1 MTKAIAERIPIAAET
16 LPVLVVDDDRAL
28 LRTLADILRARG
40 YEPRVA
46 SSGREGLELLADG
59 RAPPAIALVDIRLP
73 DMDGME
79 VVRRLRQRSR
89 LIEVVVLTGHASVES
104 AVDAMRE
111 ESCDYLVKPVAPA
124 RLLDTLARASER
136 WLRRRAEE
144 ALRRGEERF
153 RRLIEGISE
162 VIFLL
167 DGRLAIDYASPSVKR
182 VLGIEPGILAG
193 SPFLGLAATQPPPP
207 DFAERLRALAPGRTL
222 DLAAR
227 HADGG
232 ERLLQLST
240 SDLLAHPEM
249 PGLVVTARDVT
260 EQRLLE
266 RQALQAHR
274 LDSVGRLAGGVAH
287 DFNNILSVI
296 LGAGELALAD
306 AQLPPEARDRVG
318 EIQAAAS
325 RATGLVQQL
334 LQFAKRRPG
343 DARVV
348 SLRNLVHELEP
359 LLRRL
364 VGAGI
369 ELAVA
374 VGDAPLHVRVDP
386 SQLEQ
391 VVMNLAA
398 NARDAMPDGGRLVL
412 EARTLRADAPSR
424 LNHGDLPDG
433 PCVLLAVVDNGTGM
447 PEEVRA
453 HALEPFFTTKETGKG
468 TGLGL
473 SICWGIVKQAG
484 GSVAIESE
492 PGKGTRIEVVLPLA
506 EAPAADTTPVAEAPL
521 PRGRESLLL
530 VEDDP
535 AVRRVLEPMLA
546 WLGYRVTAVAG
557 GEEALA
563 LLRARPELA
572 QLVVTDIVMPR
583 MSGMQ
588 LAREA
593 REIAPALRL
602 LFVSG
607 YAGKGGVE
615 APKCAPLLQKPVT
628 FHSLAHAV
636 RAALDRPPENGRP
649 A

>member
-1 MTKAIAERIPIAAET
+1 MTRTLAEPPPLVSEQ

-46 SSGREGLELLADG
+46 PSGREGLELLLDG
-59 RAPPAIALVDIRLP
+59 RAPPAIALVDMRLP

-89 LIEVVVLTGHASVES
+89 LIEVVVLTGHATVES
-104 AVDAMRE
+104 AIDALRE

-124 RLLDTLARASER
+124 RLLDTLARAAER

-153 RRLIEGISE
+153 RRLIEGIGE
-162 VIFLL
+162 AIFLL
-167 DGRLAIDYASPSVKR
+167 DGRLAIEYASPSVKR
-182 VLGIEPGILAG
+182 VLGLDPATLAG
-193 SPFLGLAATQPPPP
+193 KPFLGLAATPAPR
-207 DFAERLRALAPGRTL
+207 DLAERLRALAPGRAL

-227 HADGG
+227 HSDGG

-274 LDSVGRLAGGVAH
+274 LDGVGRLAGGVAH

-296 LGAGELALAD
+296 LGAGELALAEP
-306 AQLPPEARDRVG
+306 ALLPGTRDHLA
-318 EIQAAAS
+318 EIQAAAT
-325 RATGLVQQL
+325 RATSLVQQL
-334 LQFAKRRPG
+334 LQFAKRQPG
-343 DARVV
+343 EARVV
-348 SLRNLVHELEP
+348 SLRNLVNELEP

-364 VGAGI
+364 VGEGI
-369 ELAVA
+369 ELALA

-412 EARTLRADAPSR
+412 EARTLRADAPAR
-424 LNHGDLPDG
+424 LGHAGLPDG
-433 PCVLLAVVDNGTGM
+433 PCALLAVVDSGTGM

-453 HALEPFFTTKETGKG
+453 RALEPFFTTKETGKG

-473 SICWGIVKQAG
+473 SICYGIVKQAG
-484 GSVAIESE
+484 GSVAIESA
-492 PGKGTRIEVVLPLA
+492 PGNGTRIEVVLPLA
-506 EAPAADTTPVAEAPL
+506 EPPATDAPSVEEPPL

-535 AVRRVLEPMLA
+535 AVRRVLEPMLT

-557 GEEALA
+557 GDEALA
-563 LLRARPELA
+563 LLRARPDLA
-572 QLVVTDIVMPR
+572 QLLVSDIVMPR
-583 MSGMQ
+583 MSGVQ

-593 REIAPALRL
+593 LELVPGLRV

-607 YAGKGGVE
+607 HAGKGGVE
-615 APKCAPLLQKPVT
+615 APEWAPLLQKPVT
-628 FHSLAHAV
+628 FHSLGHAV
-636 RAALDRPPENGRP
+636 RAALDRPPESGRP